1 MSLSTSGRL
10 LTPNYLSIS
19 SIFFFF
25 YYLLILIYGDSEKKK
40 REERMAESQPPKAN
54 EAITKCTGDAHL
66 TML

>member
-10 LTPNYLSIS
+10 LTPIIYQFHLY
-19 SIFFFF
+19 FFFF

-54 EAITKCTGDAHL
+54 EAITKCTGDVHL